1 MVRPN
6 KIRSCIQFN
15 MKLKILGTGSSGN
28 CYLLEPDNGKALIID
43 CGVNFKKIKEAINF
57 DINSICGAIQSHSH
71 GDHSKFTKDFIK
83 SGINVYMSSQNQK
96 EIGIKSHRIITIETN
111 KQFQLGDFKVMPFE
125 VNHDVYCLC
134 FLINHPECGT
144 TLYLTDTSYSNY
156 IFNGLNNLIIESNYS
171 DEILEKKLYGNT
183 FLRDRI
189 IGSHLSLETLIEM
202 LSRNDLSKV
211 NNIVLIHLSDSN
223 SNAVEFKNAVRKAT
237 NCNVTVADANQTIPF
252 DKTPF

>member
-1 MVRPN
+1 
-6 KIRSCIQFN
+6 
-15 MKLKILGTGSSGN
+15 MKLKTISTGSIGN
-28 CYLLEPDNGKALIID
+28 GYILETDTEVLLIE
-43 CGVNFKKIKEAINF
+43 CGVKFSEIKKAIDFNFSKIVGCIVTHEHGDHAKYINDYMKNGVKIYATKGTFAKTGFSVKNHNQIEISTSKPFQVGNFKIIAF
-57 DINSICGAIQSHSH
+57 DIN
-71 GDHSKFTKDFIK
+71 
-83 SGINVYMSSQNQK
+83 
-96 EIGIKSHRIITIETN
+96 
-111 KQFQLGDFKVMPFE
+111 
-125 VNHDVYCLC
+125 HDAAEPVG
-134 FLINHPECGT
+134 FLIYHPECGT

>member
-1 MVRPN
+1 M
-6 KIRSCIQFN
+6 
-15 MKLKILGTGSSGN
+15 
-28 CYLLEPDNGKALIID
+28 
-43 CGVNFKKIKEAINF
+43 
-57 DINSICGAIQSHSH
+57 
-71 GDHSKFTKDFIK
+71 
-83 SGINVYMSSQNQK
+83 
-96 EIGIKSHRIITIETN
+96 
-111 KQFQLGDFKVMPFE
+111 
-125 VNHDVYCLC
+125 
-134 FLINHPECGT
+134 
-144 TLYLTDTSYSNY
+144 
-156 IFNGLNNLIIESNYS
+156 NNLIIESNYS

>member
-1 MVRPN
+1 
-6 KIRSCIQFN
+6 
-15 MKLKILGTGSSGN
+15 MKLKTISTGSIGN
-28 CYLLEPDNGKALIID
+28 GYILETDTEALLIE
-43 CGVNFKKIKEAINF
+43 CGVKFSEIKKAIDFNFSKIVGCIVTHEHGDHAKYINDYMKNGVKIYATKGTFTKTGFSVKNHNQIEISTSKPFQVGNFKIIAF
-57 DINSICGAIQSHSH
+57 DIN
-71 GDHSKFTKDFIK
+71 
-83 SGINVYMSSQNQK
+83 
-96 EIGIKSHRIITIETN
+96 
-111 KQFQLGDFKVMPFE
+111 
-125 VNHDVYCLC
+125 HDAAEPVG
-134 FLINHPECGT
+134 FLIYHPECGT

>member
-1 MVRPN
+1 MTLQT
-6 KIRSCIQFN
+6 I
-15 MKLKILGTGSSGN
+15 GTGSSGN
-28 CYLLEPDNGKALIID
+28 CYLLKPKTGKSLIID
-43 CGVNFKKIKEAINF
+43 CGVNFKKVKETVDF
-57 DINSICGAIQSHSH
+57 DINSICGALQSHSH

-111 KQFQLGDFKVMPFE
+111 KQFHIGDFKIMPFE

-134 FLINHPECGT
+134 FLIHHPECGT

-156 IFNGLNNLIIESNYS
+156 VFKGLNNLIIECNYS
-171 DEILEKKLYGNT
+171 DQIIENKLNGNE

-189 IGSHLSLETLIEM
+189 IGSHMSLETLLE
-202 LSRNDLSKV
+202 LLEKNDLSKV

-223 SNAVEFKNAVRKAT
+223 SNAIEFKNSVRKAT
-237 NCNVTVADANQTIPF
+237 NCNVIVSEANQAIAF